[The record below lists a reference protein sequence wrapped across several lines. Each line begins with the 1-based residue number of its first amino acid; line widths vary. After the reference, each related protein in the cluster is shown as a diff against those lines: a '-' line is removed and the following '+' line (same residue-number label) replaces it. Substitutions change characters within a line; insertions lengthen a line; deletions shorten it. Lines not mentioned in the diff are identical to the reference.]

1 VEKTLLEN
9 PYIVPAN
16 LKRKLEFDAR
26 ETVGEKPFRFAKCV
40 ITYSRVARNLATTDL
55 SGEKFTGKE
64 GRKEG
69 RTTVALSFGFG
80 SPNGKTLFLLR
91 RNYSTDVSP
100 VEARSCMELH
110 GRE

>member
-1 VEKTLLEN
+1 MEKTLLEN
-9 PYIVPAN
+9 PYIVSAN

-69 RTTVALSFGFG
+69 RTTPHCLSVLDRQMGKRCSCCGEITRPTSVRSRREVA
-80 SPNGKTLFLLR
+80 
-91 RNYSTDVSP
+91 
-100 VEARSCMELH
+100 
-110 GRE
+110 